1 MAIRELSYPEGLP
14 NPYSDPDGRELYA
27 ASRFVID
34 ADRAKVLESQDY
46 PLILSFLKE
55 RGFSYR
61 LIVFDDGTAEWRAE
75 PLVESIDL
83 PIGAGYRSNSAILIH
98 TIDEYDP
105 IFLLESTTPDGGY
118 IMQTAYQ
125 WFPNES

>member
-1 MAIRELSYPEGLP
+1 MAIRELSYPEGIL
-14 NPYSDPDGRELYA
+14 NPYLDPDGRELYA

-34 ADRAKVLESQDY
+34 ADRVKVLESQDY

-75 PLVESIDL
+75 PLVESVEL
-83 PIGAGYRSNSAILIH
+83 PIGGGNRNNSAILIH

-105 IFLLESTTPDGGY
+105 IFLLESITPDGGY

-125 WFPNES
+125 WFPGES